1 MAGAGAMA
9 VWKTAAE
16 WAELALPGVP
26 STKSAF
32 IRRASSESWQRR
44 KRAGRGGGFEYP
56 LDSLPEGARTAYI
69 LSQARQAPAPAKAA
83 PATPS
88 PETEMAAR
96 EALWSDYERA
106 PDGHREEA
114 ARRLK
119 TIQTVEALIAAGIR
133 KTEAVE
139 TVAGETGE
147 HPATIRRWFALIK
160 SAATADRLPALMPKW
175 AGRTAEVECPEE
187 AWDIIKGDYLRLSKP
202 SFAGCYER
210 LTRVAET
217 RGWSLPSEKTL
228 LRRIE
233 REVHITTRILKRE
246 GFEALKRH
254 YPAQQRDHAWYR
266 AMEAVNADG
275 HKFDVFCRWPDGT
288 IGRPLGVFWQDIRSG
303 KCLSYRVDKTE
314 NVDMVRLSFGD
325 MVDVHGVPDNVYLDN
340 GRGFASK
347 WMTGQT
353 EFRHRFKRK
362 PDEPVGILTQ
372 LGINVTFTTPY
383 HGQAKPIERM
393 FRDFCDRV
401 AKHPAFEGAYT
412 GNNPTAKPE
421 NYGSRAVP
429 IEEFLAI
436 LDQEVRFHNAR
447 TGRRSP
453 VCGGT
458 LSFDQAFEQSYQE
471 ALVRKI
477 TAGQRR
483 LWLLGAEGVRSSKVD
498 GAIHFMDNRYWS
510 EALAQMAGA
519 KLTIRFDPDHLHEGV
534 HVYQAGGRYVGQA
547 ACVMAAG
554 FGDTQAARA
563 HARDMKAITRH
574 WKAIAEAEVRMSAA
588 DVARHLPAPD
598 PDAPAPET
606 KVVRPIFGNTAIKVD
621 PQPVEAGAEDAK
633 EEFWENFG
641 RNVSV
646 LRERDLKDRL

>member
-1 MAGAGAMA
+1 MAGAGEMA
-9 VWKTAAE
+9 AWKTAAE
-16 WAELALPGVP
+16 WAEMALPQTP
-26 STKSAF
+26 ATESAF
-32 IRRASSESWQRR
+32 IRRAKAEGWTRR
-44 KRAGRGGGFEYP
+44 KRQGRGGGFEYH
-56 LDSLPEGARTAYI
+56 LDSLPEAARTAYI
-69 LSQARQAPAPAKAA
+69 LSQAQHAPAPIAVA
-83 PATPS
+83 PTTPS

-96 EALWSDYERA
+96 EALWSDFERA

-119 TIQTVEALIAAGIR
+119 AIQAVEALTAAGIA
-133 KTEAVE
+133 KTRAIESVCE
-139 TVAGETGE
+139 ETGE

-160 SAATADRLPALMPKW
+160 SVATADRLPALMPKW
-175 AGRTAEVECPEE
+175 AGRTAEVECPPE
-187 AWDIIKGDYLRLSKP
+187 AWDIVKGDYLRLSKP
-202 SFAGCYER
+202 SFSGCYER
-210 LTRVAET
+210 LQRIAKQ
-217 RGWSLPSEKTL
+217 RGWTLPSEKTL

-233 REVHITTRILKRE
+233 REVHATTRIVMRE
-246 GFEALKRH
+246 GGEALRRH

-275 HKFDVFCRWPDGT
+275 HKFDVFCKWPDGT
-288 IGRPLGVFWQDIRSG
+288 IGRPIGLFWQDIRSG
-303 KCLSYRVDKTE
+303 KCLSYRVDRSE

-325 MVDVHGVPDNVYLDN
+325 MVDAYGVPDNVLFDN
-340 GRGFASK
+340 GKAFASK

-353 EFRHRFKRK
+353 EFRHRFTRK

-372 LGINVTFTTPY
+372 LGIQVTFATPY

-412 GNNPTAKPE
+412 GNSPDAKPE

-436 LDQEVRFHNAR
+436 LDQEVRYHNAR
-447 TGRRSP
+447 PKRRSP

-458 LSFDQAFEQSYQE
+458 LSLDQAFEQSYSE

-477 TAGQRR
+477 TAAQRR
-483 LWLLGAEGVRSSKVD
+483 LWLLGAQGVRASKVD
-498 GAIHFMDNRYWS
+498 GAVHFLGNRYWS
-510 EALAQMAGA
+510 EALAQMAGKA
-519 KLTIRFDPDHLHEGV
+519 LTIRFDPDHLHEGI

-547 ACVMAAG
+547 DCILAAG
-554 FGDTQAARA
+554 FGDTQAART
-563 HARDMKAITRH
+563 HARDKKAITRH

-588 DVARHLPAPD
+588 DVARHMPAPD

-606 KVVRPIFGNTAIKVD
+606 KVVRLITGNAALKAEALPIA
-621 PQPVEAGAEDAK
+621 AGAEDAK
-633 EEFWENFG
+633 EEFWEKFG